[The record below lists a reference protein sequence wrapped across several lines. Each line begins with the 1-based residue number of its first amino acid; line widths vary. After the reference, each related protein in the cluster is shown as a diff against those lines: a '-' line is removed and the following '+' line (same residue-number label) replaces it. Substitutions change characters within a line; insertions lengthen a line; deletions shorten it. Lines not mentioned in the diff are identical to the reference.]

1 MVKMKRIVYII
12 AVIMTVLALV
22 GGSAVSADYQGEN
35 ATRVASYEEN
45 GAGDTLAGGENDPA
59 DAPTDAKTSQEAES
73 TPADSTNTAEED
85 AEKADGATANGSTEK
100 ADGATANG
108 STENADDTAQDNGDE
123 NAEAT
128 ANDGGTSNP
137 FEAFFNTV
145 KEYATEIF
153 CALTFVGS
161 LILAYA
167 YKCGLIPII
176 KGGIG
181 ALSATVSHIKETA
194 ERSEEKTGEIGKTVA
209 DRLGSAE
216 TALGDISEML
226 SLMAAKLDR
235 LEADG
240 DERRKMR
247 IVMNAEV
254 DMLYSIFMTSAL
266 PQYQKDEVGA
276 RIAKMREVIGD
287 DED

>member
-1 MVKMKRIVYII
+1 MKRIVYII

-22 GGSAVSADYQGEN
+22 GGVAVSADYQGEN

-59 DAPTDAKTSQEAES
+59 DAPTAAETSREVES

-85 AEKADGATANGSTEK
+85 AEKADGATANGSTE
-100 ADGATANG
+100 
-108 STENADDTAQDNGDE
+108 

-145 KEYATEIF
+145 KVYATEIF

-276 RIAKMREVIGD
+276 RIAKMREVMGD

>member
-1 MVKMKRIVYII
+1 MKRIVYII

-22 GGSAVSADYQGEN
+22 GGVAVSADYQGEN

-59 DAPTDAKTSQEAES
+59 DAPTDTETSQEAES

-85 AEKADGATANGSTEK
+85 AEKADGAKANGSTEK
-100 ADGATANG
+100 ADGTAK
-108 STENADDTAQDNGDE
+108 DNGEE
-123 NAEAT
+123 NVEAT

-226 SLMAAKLDR
+226 SLIAAKLDS

>member
-12 AVIMTVLALV
+12 AVIMTALALV

-35 ATRVASYEEN
+35 ATRVTSYEEN

-59 DAPTDAKTSQEAES
+59 DAPTSTETSPEVES
-73 TPADSTNTAEED
+73 TPADSTNTVEED
-85 AEKADGATANGSTEK
+85 AEKT
-100 ADGATANG
+100 DGATANG
-108 STENADDTAQDNGDE
+108 STENADLTAKDNGDE

-137 FEAFFNTV
+137 FEAFFDTV

-235 LEADG
+235 LETDG

>member
-1 MVKMKRIVYII
+1 MKRIVYII
-12 AVIMTVLALV
+12 AVIMTALALV
-22 GGSAVSADYQGEN
+22 GGVAVSADYQGEN

-59 DAPTDAKTSQEAES
+59 DAPTDAKTSREAES
-73 TPADSTNTAEED
+73 TPADSANTVEED
-85 AEKADGATANGSTEK
+85 AEK

-108 STENADDTAQDNGDE
+108 STENADDTANDNGDE

-145 KEYATEIF
+145 KQYATEIF

>member
-12 AVIMTVLALV
+12 AVMMTVLALV
-22 GGSAVSADYQGEN
+22 GGVAVSADYQGEN

-45 GAGDTLAGGENDPA
+45 GAGDTLAGGENDHA
-59 DAPTDAKTSQEAES
+59 DAPTDAETSREVES
-73 TPADSTNTAEED
+73 TPADSANTAEED
-85 AEKADGATANGSTEK
+85 AEKADGATS
-100 ADGATANG
+100 NG
-108 STENADDTAQDNGDE
+108 STENADGTAQDNGDE
-123 NAEAT
+123 NAEAS

-216 TALGDISEML
+216 TALGDISKML

-266 PQYQKDEVGA
+266 PQYQKDDVGA